1 MTRMLVLLLLA
12 SAVEAGADAGRHA
25 PELVTDKALVRA
37 DEFGA
42 DWLMYSRNYSG
53 HRFSPLDQVDTGN
66 VDDLVPQ
73 WAFSLGALGA
83 QESTPV
89 VHRGVM
95 YVTSNAAALHAI
107 AADTGELLWSFD
119 SEPPED
125 VDDFTSTSVNRGAA
139 IWSAA
144 TRHCAGRCSVRLRRS
159 VPNSWVG
166 ADAFFGWGSTRWH
179 TRCSCRCRTP
189 L

>member
-1 MTRMLVLLLLA
+1 MTRMLALLLLA
-12 SAVEAGADAGRHA
+12 AAVEAGADAGRHA
-25 PELVTDKALVRA
+25 PELVTDEALVRA

-66 VDDLVPQ
+66 VDGLVPQ

-95 YVTSNAAALHAI
+95 YVTSNAAVLHAI

-125 VDDFTSTSVNRGAA
+125 VDDFTSTSVNRAVTSLPWNASETMPPSSRASAPMPRWTTALPCGWSGAA
-139 IWSAA
+139 
-144 TRHCAGRCSVRLRRS
+144 
-159 VPNSWVG
+159 
-166 ADAFFGWGSTRWH
+166 
-179 TRCSCRCRTP
+179 
-189 L
+189 